1 MSNQRR
7 RTRVGFHA
15 LASVKATGVRM
26 TDQET
31 RDLSLKGVFLLGSHP
46 LKQGDGC
53 FVTIYL
59 QGEGA
64 DAPALHMEGKV
75 ARSTE
80 EGTGI
85 DFVSMDPET
94 YLHLRNLIILNADD
108 PNAAE
113 KEMGQPAFDAD
124 NESD

>member
-1 MSNQRR
+1 MPNQRR
-7 RTRVGFHA
+7 RTRVGFRT
-15 LASVKATGVRM
+15 LATVQATGMRI

-46 LKQGDGC
+46 LKHGDGC

-64 DAPALHMEGKV
+64 DAPSLRMEGKV
-75 ARSTE
+75 ARITD

-108 PNAAE
+108 PDEAE
-113 KEMGQPAFDAD
+113 KEMGRPAFDSSG
-124 NESD
+124 ESD

>member
-1 MSNQRR
+1 MSDQRR
-7 RTRVGFHA
+7 RTRVGFRA
-15 LASVKATGVRM
+15 VANVQATGVRM
-26 TDQET
+26 TDQKT
-31 RDLSLKGVFLLGSHP
+31 KDLSLKGVFLLGSHP

-59 QGEGA
+59 QGEGN
-64 DAPALHMEGKV
+64 DTPALHMEGKV
-75 ARSTE
+75 ARNTD

-108 PNAAE
+108 PDAAE
-113 KEMGQPAFDAD
+113 KEMGKPAFDSD
-124 NESD
+124 GESD